1 MEDNKLSIKL
11 QIAERTYPLSVER
24 TDEEKYRRAAKSINE
39 MLSTYKRRFPTQDM
53 QDLLG
58 MVSLHLATKN
68 LEREFDANF
77 TEVLQD
83 LKEMTN
89 ELESFIIE
97 NNGL

>member
-39 MLSTYKRRFPTQDM
+39 MLSTYKKRFPTQDM

>member
-39 MLSTYKRRFPTQDM
+39 MLSTYKKRFPTQDI